1 MQHVH
6 RELSE
11 QTKHELTEY
20 EREGAWYLDG
30 RDEGRS
36 EGLAEGRRSSLLLLL
51 GSHGLELD
59 PVQRARVDA
68 CTDPDQLQRWFER
81 ALRAT
86 SLADIFASED

>member
-30 RDEGRS
+30 RD

-86 SLADIFASED
+86 ALADIFASED